1 MKVEPE
7 PSHLGDGATGFGL
20 IEIVISMFLLGLLAI
35 AFLPLLVTS
44 MKTTV
49 VNSSVATASQ
59 LVNQQMD
66 QARAAGSTCAL
77 ITAFG
82 GMVLSAGP
90 PDARGMT
97 YQPARAV
104 GPCPT
109 SYPGTVKV
117 TVTVSVLGATF
128 APVTATT
135 LVFLKAP

>member
-1 MKVEPE
+1 MDAISPNG
-7 PSHLGDGATGFGL
+7 SSDRGFGL

-49 VNSSVATASQ
+49 VNSSVATATQ

-66 QARAAGSTCAL
+66 QARAAGETCARMR
-77 ITAFG
+77 TFG
-82 GMVLSAGP
+82 AETLAATD
-90 PDARGMT
+90 PDKRGVS
-97 YQPARAV
+97 YQPVRTV
-104 GPCPT
+104 GLCPA

-117 TVTVSVLGATF
+117 TVAVSVVGSTF

-135 LVFLKAP
+135 LIFLKAP